1 MEHQSESPS
10 WSMST
15 EELFQQSFPL
25 HQACRD
31 GDLEKLSAL
40 LSSGNVDL
48 YEEDSFTGWSPLHW
62 AANFGKLACLRKLS
76 CLSQYGCDS
85 PSSKFQQSPLHM
97 ASCAG
102 HPHCTQWLLQSG
114 ASLDRQDYLGD
125 TPIHKAAKRGNMEC
139 VSLLISQGASLCLL
153 NHSHCTPSQAAAQNG
168 HQECAQYIE
177 NASRLQSQE
186 QVKTMQQCVTMQ
198 PSHLVQGQME
208 QQVAEIPF
216 QNGHF
221 VDGPSPVDTEMDM
234 AGDCPMIG
242 MKRGRDDCCDEE
254 SFKRMRKGDS
264 TAFTHSALMNPTF
277 VNNNCYFPHL
287 NGTSVEEHERTVCAQ
302 QGYDSIV
309 IHSVIS
315 DCHGS

>member
-1 MEHQSESPS
+1 
-10 WSMST
+10 
-15 EELFQQSFPL
+15 
-25 HQACRD
+25 
-31 GDLEKLSAL
+31 
-40 LSSGNVDL
+40 
-48 YEEDSFTGWSPLHW
+48 
-62 AANFGKLACLRKLS
+62 
-76 CLSQYGCDS
+76 
-85 PSSKFQQSPLHM
+85 M

-125 TPIHKAAKRGNMEC
+125 TPIHKAAKRGNIEC

-168 HQECAQYIE
+168 HLECAQYIE

-254 SFKRMRKGDS
+254 SFKRMRKGVQAQKELDTDINNVIVSYQAILALSTEPLKREDS
-264 TAFTHSALMNPTF
+264 PQMVSNSDFQVF
-277 VNNNCYFPHL
+277 V
-287 NGTSVEEHERTVCAQ
+287 
-302 QGYDSIV
+302 
-309 IHSVIS
+309 
-315 DCHGS
+315 

>member
-1 MEHQSESPS
+1 MGDK
-10 WSMST
+10 T
-15 EELFQQSFPL
+15 EKTVEEIE
-25 HQACRD
+25 D
-31 GDLEKLSAL
+31 EKSAIEEEIEQIRVANAFL
-40 LSSGNVDL
+40 
-48 YEEDSFTGWSPLHW
+48 EDSRMMSHSTP
-62 AANFGKLACLRKLS
+62 KP
-76 CLSQYGCDS
+76 Y
-85 PSSKFQQSPLHM
+85 
-97 ASCAG
+97 ASTAVLG
-102 HPHCTQWLLQSG
+102 TE
-114 ASLDRQDYLGD
+114 RETDYLGD

-168 HQECAQYIE
+168 HLECAQYIE

-234 AGDCPMIG
+234 AGDCSMIG

-254 SFKRMRKGDS
+254 SFKRMRKGDR

-309 IHSVIS
+309 IHSHLSEFTSLKLSRYLVTVFICWLIPNCNECLFSSSEIHSRFRFRLWIS
-315 DCHGS
+315 DYYLYREDFWGKYSRL